1 MVSRC
6 LPVQSLGP
14 GGSGAGVPREC
25 EVAGSQAVVGDIPAE
40 RPGFQ
45 PRPGLLAQLSRADRD
60 PPVVRVLT
68 GRSGVGR
75 TQLAAAYARAKAAAA
90 WRLVAWVNA
99 GSAGSLLAGL
109 AAVADAAGAAG
120 DGPARGAADPG
131 LAVRA
136 WLETDGDSCLLVFD
150 EAEG

>member
-1 MVSRC
+1 MESRR
-6 LPVQSLGP
+6 LRSQSLEPAVDRTGLRVI
-14 GGSGAGVPREC
+14 G
-25 EVAGSQAVVGDIPAE
+25 QTVVGDIPAE
-40 RPGFQ
+40 RPGLQ
-45 PRPGLLAQLSRADRD
+45 PRPRLLAALNQAGLSRADRD